1 MRLSHE
7 EAIEVCFEQLRDST
21 HAEDAL
27 RKSGRLAV
35 PTLISA
41 LAARE
46 IAIRLKAARILG
58 CLGEEAAA
66 AAPALTAA
74 VQDKDL
80 DVRLAAAKGLW
91 NVTRTAEVVVPAFV
105 DLLEQARVSG
115 RVGGEVRRRYL
126 QTVMEALSRIGPP
139 ATAAVPALTAVAKES
154 DRNLR
159 ESALSA
165 LQAVAP
171 AVATKLGLRR

>member
-1 MRLSHE
+1 
-7 EAIEVCFEQLRDST
+7 
-21 HAEDAL
+21 
-27 RKSGRLAV
+27 
-35 PTLISA
+35 LISA
-41 LAARE
+41 LAASE

-58 CLGEEAAA
+58 SLGEEAAA

-91 NVTRTAEVVVPAFV
+91 NVTKTADVVVPAFV
-105 DLLEQARVSG
+105 DLLEQARVG
-115 RVGGEVRRRYL
+115 GLMAGEVRRRYL

-139 ATAAVPALTAVAKES
+139 ATAATAAVPALTAVTKES

-171 AVATKLGLRR
+171 AVATKIGLRR